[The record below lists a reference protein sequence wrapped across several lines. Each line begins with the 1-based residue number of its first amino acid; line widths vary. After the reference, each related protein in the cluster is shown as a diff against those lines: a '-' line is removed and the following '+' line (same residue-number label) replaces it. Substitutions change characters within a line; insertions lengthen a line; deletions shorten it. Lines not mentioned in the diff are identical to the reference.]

1 MAWTGRALV
10 EATLKTAVPLEVAV
24 QKLRGFVSDQ
34 NAKILSTKQ
43 NEMSMELTDRLSSA
57 NRRKTDRE
65 VAFTITLRFS
75 EQHVQ
80 RTNAQGF
87 AAGDYVETHVDVT
100 IHPRRDRDRR
110 HDTTIAKARG
120 LLGSLKSYL
129 IAIEHEGRAG
139 RAAAG
144 DRRHHRTDLASQ
156 TLANPHESP
165 T

>member
-1 MAWTGRALV
+1 MSDEREKKSWWPFQAWTGRALV

-34 NAKILSTKQ
+34 NAKILHTKQ
-43 NEMSMELTDRLSSA
+43 NEMSMELTDRFTSA

-75 EQHVQ
+75 EKMVQ
-80 RTNAQGF
+80 RTNSQGF
-87 AAGDYVETHVDVT
+87 AAGNYVETHVDVT

-110 HDTTIAKARG
+110 LDTTVAKARA

-129 IAIEHEGRAG
+129 IAIEHEGRQSES
-139 RAAAG
+139 
-144 DRRHHRTDLASQ
+144 LEEPVASVEQ
-156 TLANPHESP
+156 A
-165 T
+165 